1 MHALRLHPIVETRNR
16 DRQNKFDLTMF
27 RYQVYF
33 PFIAA
38 DCWGEECRSLYRGL
52 RYIEVRYI
60 EVLL

>member
-33 PFIAA
+33 PFILLLLLIAGA
-38 DCWGEECRSLYRGL
+38 KNV
-52 RYIEVRYI
+52 VRYTEDFVI
-60 EVLL
+60 